1 MKKKFTSLL
10 EVKGIMSEMGETP
23 VTAQLI
29 LHIDAETPVDY
40 WYIETEDAIDGKIT
54 NFIKWNIDNYIFA
67 FVKDEDYEGGK
78 YAVGKVKELKDYGV
92 LADIHEDNGFMTLT
106 YEEMIA
112 AIRPE
117 GPAVSI

>member
-23 VTAQLI
+23 VTAHLI
-29 LHIDAETPVDY
+29 LHIDADTPTDY

-54 NFIKWNIDNYIFA
+54 NFIKWNMENYIFA
-67 FVKDEDYEGGK
+67 FVKDEDYEGGR
-78 YAVGKVKELKDYGV
+78 YAVGKISDLKDYRNPEG
-92 LADIHEDNGFMTLT
+92 IHEDNDFMTLT

-112 AIRPE
+112 AIRPQAA
-117 GPAVSI
+117 AVVL